1 MNKKLIRLTESELN
15 RLITE
20 SVNRLLMEYETDID
34 DDNYF
39 GGGLPDNQE
48 EDIPENDSISD
59 TQISQLD
66 NIAGIIADI
75 ANNTNDDTE
84 LLFQAASLI
93 DKFTARYR
101 H

>member
-20 SVNRLLMEYETDID
+20 SVNRLLREYDKDID

-59 TQISQLD
+59 TQINQLD